1 MSNKRIYS
9 LKEIADNCS
18 VDFKVLSTWFE
29 KNNLSKSI
37 VSVDD
42 FVDFLNHGPNRLS
55 SVSELLIEKEINAL
69 VIDSDINVVESISN
83 VFTTKGIHSFSANN
97 GFEAAVI
104 LSKFKPNIITLDLN
118 LDTLGGFE
126 VLRIIDRLN
135 LKGKTWIV
143 IISNES
149 EENIACAINNGAD
162 FYLKKPF
169 AKSDLEKIIS
179 KFYSKQIKNTELDL
193 RRTRRAA

>member
-1 MSNKRIYS
+1 MYS
-9 LKEIADNCS
+9 LKEIAENCS

-42 FVDFLNHGPNRLS
+42 FVDFLNQGPNRLS

-69 VIDSDINVVESISN
+69 VIDSDESVVESISN
-83 VFTTKGIHSFSANN
+83 VFTSKGIHSFSANN

-149 EENIACAINNGAD
+149 EENIACAINKGAD

-179 KFYSKQIKNTELDL
+179 KFYSKQIKNTEIDL